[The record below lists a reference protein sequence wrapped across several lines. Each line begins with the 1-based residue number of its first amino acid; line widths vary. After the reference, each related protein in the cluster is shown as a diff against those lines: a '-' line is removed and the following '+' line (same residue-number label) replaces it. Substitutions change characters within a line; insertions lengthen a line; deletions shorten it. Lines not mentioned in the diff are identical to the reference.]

1 MKNLNIYKT
10 SPNFRDATT
19 LGLSDTSDKKKES
32 QLLDDGEAGR
42 EEDQTPIID
51 NDIKT
56 AARVKDLSQ
65 LQKQMQQLEAKF
77 H

>member
-32 QLLDDGEAGR
+32 QLLEDGEVDR
-42 EEDQTPIID
+42 EED
-51 NDIKT
+51 
-56 AARVKDLSQ
+56 
-65 LQKQMQQLEAKF
+65 
-77 H
+77 

>member
-10 SPNFRDATT
+10 SPNFRDAAS

-32 QLLDDGEAGR
+32 QLLDDGEADR

-56 AARVKDLSQ
+56 AARVKDLS
-65 LQKQMQQLEAKF
+65 
-77 H
+77 